1 MMKTD
6 INSINAFIEYENTLE
21 EMFQFCKKIITCD
34 HEDIYIPD
42 SRFWRK
48 FPELIKITNYSSIDF
63 TDINVVYDFMKAFV
77 DYIPTNT
84 SIRLF
89 IEFYNDNK
97 SFILESPERT
107 VRYFNGVVFDEIFI
121 NHIIEVRPFLS
132 LPINKVNLK
141 DRKFYKLF
149 WNSLIM
155 TQNMR
160 PEFYHRYPHVFLSDI
175 DLAACLKCSYIFY
188 KLNSTFRNMIYHKWF
203 QEKD

>member
-1 MMKTD
+1 MKTD
-6 INSINAFIEYENTLE
+6 INSINVFIEYEDTLE
-21 EMFQFCKKIITCD
+21 EMFQVCKKVIECD
-34 HEDIYIPD
+34 HEDIHMPD

-48 FPELIKITNYSSIDF
+48 FPELIKIANYSSIDF

-107 VRYFNGVVFDEIFI
+107 VRYFNCVVFDEIFI

-203 QEKD
+203 KEKD

>member
-1 MMKTD
+1 MKTD
-6 INSINAFIEYENTLE
+6 INSINVFIEYEDTLE
-21 EMFQFCKKIITCD
+21 EMFQVCKKVIECD
-34 HEDIYIPD
+34 HEDIHIPD

-77 DYIPTNT
+77 DYIPTNI

-160 PEFYHRYPHVFLSDI
+160 PEFYHKYPHVFLSDI

>member
-6 INSINAFIEYENTLE
+6 INSINAFIEYEDTLE
-21 EMFQFCKKIITCD
+21 EMLQVCKTFMECN
-34 HEDIYIPD
+34 HEDIHIPD

-48 FPELIKITNYSSIDF
+48 FSELVKCNDYSSIAF
-63 TDINVVYDFMKAFV
+63 TDINVLYDFIKAFI
-77 DYIPTNT
+77 DYIPTNANVKF
-84 SIRLF
+84 F
-89 IEFYNDNK
+89 IKFYNDNK
-97 SFILESPERT
+97 NFILESPERT
-107 VRYFNGVVFDEIFI
+107 VRYFNCVIFDEIFI

-132 LPINKVNLK
+132 LPINKVNLE

-175 DLAACLKCSYIFY
+175 DLAACLKCSYVFY
-188 KLNSTFRNMIYHKWF
+188 NLNSVFRNMIYHKWF

>member
-1 MMKTD
+1 MKTD
-6 INSINAFIEYENTLE
+6 INSINVFIEYEDTLE
-21 EMFQFCKKIITCD
+21 EMFQACKTFMECD
-34 HEDIYIPD
+34 HNDIHKPD

-48 FPELIKITNYSSIDF
+48 FPELIKIVNYSSIDF
-63 TDINVVYDFMKAFV
+63 SDINVLYDFMKAFV

-107 VRYFNGVVFDEIFI
+107 VRYFNCIVFDKL
-121 NHIIEVRPFLS
+121 IIESIIDVRPFLS
-132 LPINKVNLK
+132 LPINKVNLE

-160 PEFYHRYPHVFLSDI
+160 PEFYHKYPHVFLSDI